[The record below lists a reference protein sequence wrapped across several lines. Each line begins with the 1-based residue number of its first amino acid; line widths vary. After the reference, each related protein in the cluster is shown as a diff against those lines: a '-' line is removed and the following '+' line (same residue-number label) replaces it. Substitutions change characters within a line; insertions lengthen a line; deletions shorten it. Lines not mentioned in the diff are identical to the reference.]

1 MTVPVLSPTR
11 AAVSAGFFA
20 QGLLMA
26 VILTSLPGIEG
37 RTGIGE
43 TEVSLVILTTV
54 VFAGAGSV
62 LAGSLATRWG
72 SGALLAPAFAI
83 QAVAVALAM
92 LDVPYAL
99 LFPVFALFGLGVGLA
114 DAGNNMQALTLQRAA
129 GRSLIS
135 SLYAVQTVAAIMG
148 ALLVSAVAGL
158 DAPFEAAYG
167 VAAFAGLAI
176 AAAVRGRLAADPER
190 GTATD
195 AAHPPLPWTGIL
207 VFGVVVAVAYIG
219 DSVVGTWSSVFLDQ
233 ELAAAAVVV
242 PLGYAAYQAC
252 SLVSRIVG
260 DRLVGRMGRAPVLT
274 GAIVTAT
281 ASLFVAAAAPAP
293 WIAVAAF
300 GASGL
305 GIGLMAPLSFSAA
318 GDLAPDHQDEVVSR
332 LNLFNY
338 LGVVI
343 GSGATGVVAD
353 AVGLRAAIVMPAV
366 LVAAALLT
374 VRSYRRDRAA
384 PTVPGGHH
392 A

>member
-1 MTVPVLSPTR
+1 MTVPAVSPTR
-11 AAVSAGFFA
+11 AAIAAGFFA

-26 VILTSLPGIEG
+26 VILTSLPGIEE

-54 VFAGAGSV
+54 IFAGAGSV

-72 SGALLAPAFAI
+72 SGALLPPAFI
-83 QAVAVALAM
+83 LQAAAVGLAM
-92 LDVPYAL
+92 LDAPYVL

-114 DAGNNMQALTLQRAA
+114 DAGNNMQALTLQRIA

-158 DAPFEAAYG
+158 AAPFESAYG
-167 VAAFAGLAI
+167 VAAVAGIAI
-176 AAAVRGRLAADPER
+176 AAGIRGRLAADPER
-190 GTATD
+190 GND
-195 AAHPPLPWTGIL
+195 GDGERPRLPWSGIV

-219 DSVVGTWSSVFLDQ
+219 DSVIGTWSSVFLDQ
-233 ELAAAAVVV
+233 ELSAAAVMV

-252 SLVSRIVG
+252 SLVSRVAG
-260 DRLVGRMGRAPVLT
+260 DRLVGRLGRAPVLT

-281 ASLFVAAAAPAP
+281 ASLFVAAAAPSP

-300 GASGL
+300 GAAGL
-305 GIGLMAPLSFSAA
+305 GIGLMAPLSFSAS

-343 GSGATGVVAD
+343 GSGATGAIAD
-353 AVGLRAAIVMPAV
+353 AVGLRAAIVMPAI

-374 VRSYRRDRAA
+374 VRSYRRDRT
-384 PTVPGGHH
+384 PTTVQGGHH